1 MERRKLTLILAVL
14 SLLFIFS
21 LACKQSGEIITPAEA
36 TQRYEA
42 TQTAAELGDV
52 VTSVE
57 GAEFA
62 PGDRAVLTSAGHL
75 VGLFKEADGKSPFSY
90 ATRGDEVTVT
100 SAVEI
105 EGVIWYQIDSTAG
118 DGWLPETNLDPVGE

>member
-36 TQRYEA
+36 TQRWQA
-42 TQTAAELGDV
+42 TQDADLGDV

-62 PGDRAVLTSAGHL
+62 PGDQAVLTSPGHL
-75 VGLFKEADGKSPFSY
+75 VGLYKEADGRTPFSY

-118 DGWLPETNLDPVGE
+118 DGWLPESNLDPLGE

>member
-1 MERRKLTLILAVL
+1 MERRNLTIILAVL
-14 SLLFIFS
+14 SLLFVFS

-36 TQRYEA
+36 TQRYDA
-42 TQTAAELGDV
+42 TQAADTGDV

-57 GAEFA
+57 GADFA
-62 PGDRAVLTSAGHL
+62 PGDKAILTSAGHL
-75 VGLFKEADGKSPFSY
+75 VGLYQQADGRTPFSY

>member
-1 MERRKLTLILAVL
+1 MKRRISLVILTVL
-14 SLLFIFS
+14 SVLFLFS

-36 TQRYEA
+36 TQRFEA
-42 TQTAAELGDV
+42 TQAAEEDDE

-62 PGDRAVLTSAGHL
+62 PGDQAVLTSEGHL
-75 VGLFKEADGKSPFSY
+75 VGLFKEADGRAPFSY

-118 DGWLPETNLDPVGE
+118 DGWLPESNLEPLSE

>member
-14 SLLFIFS
+14 GLLFIFS

-36 TQRYEA
+36 TQRFEA
-42 TQTAAELGDV
+42 TQAADSGDV

-62 PGDRAVLTSAGHL
+62 PGDQAILTSAGHL
-75 VGLFKEADGKSPFSY
+75 VGLFKEADGRTPFSY

-105 EGVIWYQIDSTAG
+105 EGVVWYQIDSTAG
-118 DGWLPETNLDPVGE
+118 DGWLPEENLDPLGE